1 MYAITH
7 PNYKAIKLLSI
18 VTYLQRRK
26 LNIIV
31 QCDVVN
37 FKMIS
42 HQDEDEVDGGVG
54 RGGVEGKDENE
65 DKNEWRGKT

>member
-1 MYAITH
+1 M
-7 PNYKAIKLLSI
+7 
-18 VTYLQRRK
+18 
-26 LNIIV
+26 

-42 HQDEDEVDGGVG
+42 HQDEDEVDGGDG

-65 DKNEWRGKT
+65 WRGKTWTSHTTRLPLWLMWWNKVIS